1 MAGSADQLIESEYA
15 QLQSEVQRTVA
26 AKLNAGGIKLSSHD
40 IEGAY
45 NEAWHALYMAIQE
58 GQEIENRT
66 GYLVT
71 VAYRRALKEFEAS
84 KWTRRS
90 DADIDQL
97 ETSLDIDSQLD
108 AEMQIRHVEEGFR
121 SKLSERE
128 LQAASLCLIH
138 GYTRPEAAKLLGISP
153 KRMEKVMDKASGKIS
168 GVVESV
174 RGGTHCEELNSTI
187 KAFALG
193 LLDSEGERYRLAS
206 DHLEGCPA
214 CRREVWTVRGL
225 AAVAPPIPIAFAL
238 LTAGAGAGAGGST
251 ATGGAGAAQSGSA
264 ASAGGSTSGGSA
276 ASGAAGPQTAVVGAV
291 VAAVAVA
298 GLVVAGLATGFIG
311 TPGGSGGDDSPTTAS
326 SQESSSAT
334 SASAAAAKAAAQARR
349 QQARAAAK
357 RKARKARAK
366 AKAAR
371 AKKARAAEAAAIA
384 AAEAESS
391 YEPVEEVYVP
401 PPPPPAPVIVE
412 PEPQPEPP
420 KPRPEKPK
428 PEPRPT
434 TDADEEFGVV
444 RN

>member
-1 MAGSADQLIESEYA
+1 MALANPDQPQGQSPDQRLMASTADQLIEDEYE
-15 QLQSEVQRTVA
+15 QLQGEVQRTVA

-40 IEGAY
+40 LEGAY

-58 GQEIENRT
+58 GQNIENRT

-97 ETSLDIDSQLD
+97 ETSLDIDAQLD

-174 RGGTHCEELNSTI
+174 RGGTHCDELNSTI

-193 LLDSEGERYRLAS
+193 LLDSDGERYRLAS
-206 DHLEGCPA
+206 DHLQSCPA

-225 AAVAPPIPIAFAL
+225 AAVAPPIPVAFAL
-238 LTAGAGAGAGGST
+238 LSAGAGVGSGVGSESATGAAGGAQAGA
-251 ATGGAGAAQSGSA
+251 SA
-264 ASAGGSTSGGSA
+264 SGGSA
-276 ASGAAGPQTAVVGAV
+276 SGGAAGSQTAVVGAV
-291 VAAVAVA
+291 VAAVAVT
-298 GLVVAGLATGFIG
+298 GLVVAGFATGFIG
-311 TPGGSGGDDSPTTAS
+311 TPGGTSGDGNPTTAS
-326 SQESSSAT
+326 T
-334 SASAAAAKAAAQARR
+334 GMSASATTAAKAAKQARQ

-357 RKARKARAK
+357 QKARKARAK

-371 AKKARAAEAAAIA
+371 EAAALEA
-384 AAEAESS
+384 VEAEAEST

-401 PPPPPAPVIVE
+401 PPPPPEPVIVE
-412 PEPQPEPP
+412 PEPQPDPP
-420 KPRPEKPK
+420 KPK